1 MAPISAQVP
10 GAQNGNLRPDSATL
24 WHYPKVGNNSHH
36 ISSPGFFFSVTHT
49 HSISTRK
56 INTWIGR
63 PPALDLPHPLRYS
76 SEWLLLQGRT
86 LNSNKRSYAL
96 ILSIYHDFHVQSRL
110 ASWEASDGSGTTRT
124 ERNTMS
130 VTWLIG
136 PCTVLILAQTF
147 IPGPWDVV
155 QDFYSS
161 LADAAPPKGPRNDLG
176 IPVDHLNLYE
186 PWPARDRDHS
196 THSHPRNQASESST
210 DIWGTS
216 SMSSHS
222 TDSFDVYGSQSFQ
235 HGVRLVPTMLRI
247 PLNHPLIGRKHLVL
261 APGQHRCITS
271 LRIHRIHNPHCQ
283 HPINHRTQQPHRHHP
298 RVGPER
304 IPASLRAAEE

>member
-1 MAPISAQVP
+1 MAIASGKNAEFQPEITRIVGSQ
-10 GAQNGNLRPDSATL
+10 RWL
-24 WHYPKVGNNSHH
+24 WDNE
-36 ISSPGFFFSVTHT
+36 
-49 HSISTRK
+49 
-56 INTWIGR
+56 
-63 PPALDLPHPLRYS
+63 D
-76 SEWLLLQGRT
+76 RT
-86 LNSNKRSYAL
+86 QY
-96 ILSIYHDFHVQSRL
+96 D
-110 ASWEASDGSGTTRT
+110 
-124 ERNTMS
+124 
-130 VTWLIG
+130 
-136 PCTVLILAQTF
+136 TF

-196 THSHPRNQASESST
+196 THSHPQNQASESST

-235 HGVRLVPTMLRI
+235 HGKTPRPRSRPTPMYYL
-247 PLNHPLIGRKHLVL
+247 PP
-261 APGQHRCITS
+261 
-271 LRIHRIHNPHCQ
+271 
-283 HPINHRTQQPHRHHP
+283 TQQPHRHHP

-304 IPASLRAAEE
+304 IPASLRAAEEQARVQAPRHSRNYSVFNNEISPAPKRPTLACLFCRERKIGCMRPSKDNPDQSCNQCVRRKRVCEYPTECRRGQHVRRRRSTKSNTPALISPASPAAVQT